1 MKLELIANW
10 NKAYKLYSMWF
21 FVILG
26 LAPDIFNL
34 AVQMGVIDSTSAPA
48 ILTRLINTVAFL
60 GAVTRLVKQ
69 KQLELEQPK

>member
-1 MKLELIANW
+1 MKLELITNW
-10 NKAYKLYSMWF
+10 NKAYKLYSIWF
-21 FVILG
+21 FAVLG

-69 KQLELEQPK
+69 KQLELDQPK

>member
-26 LAPDIFNL
+26 LAPDIFNM
-34 AVQMGVIDSTSAPA
+34 AVQMGVIDSTGAPA
-48 ILTRLINTVAFL
+48 ILTRIINTIAFL